1 MRRALQP
8 SRILARGTVLRG
20 LLLRRERSLGALL
33 DVWDPEEESP
43 ERDREHGG
51 AALMCT
57 PRRVCGLNLATKL
70 KQQGGVVIW

>member
-43 ERDREHGG
+43 ERDRQHGG
-51 AALMCT
+51 GALYFAVR
-57 PRRVCGLNLATKL
+57 PLFGNEVKRN
-70 KQQGGVVIW
+70 GVIIW